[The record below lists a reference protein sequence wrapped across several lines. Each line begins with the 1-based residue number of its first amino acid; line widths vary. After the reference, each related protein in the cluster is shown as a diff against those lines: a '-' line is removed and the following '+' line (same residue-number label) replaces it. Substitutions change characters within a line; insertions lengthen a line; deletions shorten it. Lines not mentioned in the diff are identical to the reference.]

1 MCDVSD
7 SPNAN
12 AGRRACCSKTA
23 RVATAILLVT
33 SALIACE
40 RPQPDVIAGSAQIE
54 CVIRGISN
62 SRVAAR
68 TLIPPG
74 LCPGHFDVR
83 PSDIEMAAKSKMV
96 IVHSWQL
103 DMPSVSGLIKSA
115 GLPAERVKVLPIQGN
130 WMIPAV
136 QADAARMLADVL
148 SELDPSM
155 AGDYQQRAKGYAD
168 SALRTGATVKGEIE
182 PVSQGLKVISSEM
195 QAGFVKWAGFEVV
208 STFERPEDLSV
219 ADLQRLVE
227 VGKSSGVALIVDNL
241 QSGSV
246 RISEG
251 VVQDTGAEHV
261 VLSNFP
267 GAFPDTETWE
277 KAFRK
282 NVALLVEAAR
292 RWRLAHE

>member
-1 MCDVSD
+1 MCNPSGF
-7 SPNAN
+7 PNTDT
-12 AGRRACCSKTA
+12 GCRVCFSKTT
-23 RVATAILLVT
+23 RVGITAFLASLV
-33 SALIACE
+33 LIACE
-40 RPQPDVIAGSAQIE
+40 HPQPDVIAGSTQIE
-54 CVIRGISN
+54 CVIRGISD
-62 SRVAAR
+62 SKVTAR

-83 PSDIEMAAKSKMV
+83 PSDVETAAKSKMV

-103 DMPSVSGLIKSA
+103 EMPSVSGLITSA

-136 QADAARMLADVL
+136 QADAARVLADIL
-148 SELDPSM
+148 SELNPSM
-155 AGDYQQRAKGYAD
+155 AGDCLQRAKNYAD
-168 SALRTGATVKGEIE
+168 AVLRTGVTVKGEIE
-182 PVSQGLKVISSEM
+182 PVSQGLKAISSEM

-208 STFERPEDLSV
+208 STFDRPEDLSV
-219 ADLQRLVE
+219 ADLQRLVDDS
-227 VGKSSGVALIVDNL
+227 KSSGIALIVDNL
-241 QSGSV
+241 QSGST

-251 VVQDTGAEHV
+251 IIHDTGAEHV

-282 NVALLVEAAR
+282 NVALLTEAAR
-292 RWRLAHE
+292 RWRSSHE